1 MRTSKKKV
9 ATTSVAGV
17 RREVMNGRSRWA
29 GVLITWMTFWPASLL
44 NSAVRP
50 AVNHPSGSLSAWSAN
65 RRCSTRESWE
75 PTENPPLR
83 AAPWSTA

>member
-9 ATTSVAGV
+9 ATIRVTGV
-17 RREVMNGRSRWA
+17 STELMNGRSRCA
-29 GVLITWMTFWPASLL
+29 GVLITWMTFCPASRL

-50 AVNHPSGSLSAWSAN
+50 AVNQPSGRRSAWSAS

-75 PTENPPLR
+75 PTVNPPLR